1 MDPQIREFT
10 ERMRRLVDHSGL
22 SVAELADSTGYSRTS
37 WERYLGGRLLAP
49 KGAVV
54 ALAETTGAHTV
65 DLTTMWEL
73 AERAWS
79 RAESGHDSTMEAI
92 RVARTRAAHAGL
104 TPATDPTTSTGTATD
119 DPGPGRRGGAATG
132 GRGGSGTS
140 AGGGLGAGARGDSAP
155 GADGTAGTGPRDDS
169 GAAAGGGPASGSNSW
184 GLAGYRGPSKAT
196 VRPGGGSPTRPAG
209 LTGPSGTAALTLGT
223 ATPTPPTTTP
233 AAPTGT
239 PGTATPPTPTAT
251 PGAPAGTRG
260 TAAPSTPTATPG
272 APAGTRGTATPPTL
286 TATPGAPAGT
296 RGTATPPTPTATPG
310 APAGTRGTAAS
321 PWPAP
326 AGTAG
331 TANAAPGA
339 PAGTRGTAASPWP
352 APAGT
357 RGTANA
363 APGAPTGTPGTPA
376 STPPT
381 GTPATGTPPTGTP
394 GTRNFPGAPARTP
407 AARGGQPATGHADP
421 ASPASP
427 AGPASAANPVPPK
440 RQQVLMFFAGMAGVL
455 VIIAGVFLLTHR
467 DGGGHPGKGAAPSA
481 RTRPSLPPGV
491 KCAGSACT
499 GKDAEAMGCSGD
511 LVTTAKSVTLGTTVL
526 EVRYSRT
533 CGTVWGRITGGA
545 PGDTVRLT
553 VGGVRQSDGITAAGD
568 TIAYTPMAAVRD
580 PARSRACATLASGR
594 SGCTN

>member
-1 MDPQIREFT
+1 MPRWKTLPKDMDPQITEFT

-65 DLTTMWEL
+65 DLTTLWEL

-92 RVARTRAAHAGL
+92 RVARTRAAHDGL
-104 TPATDPTTSTGTATD
+104 TPTADPTTGTGTGDGGT
-119 DPGPGRRGGAATG
+119 GRRGGAAPG

-140 AGGGLGAGARGDSAP
+140 AGGGPGAGASGGSAP
-155 GADGTAGTGPRDDS
+155 GADSDAGTGARDGS
-169 GAAAGGGPASGSNSW
+169 GAAADGVPASGSNSW

-196 VRPGGGSPTRPAG
+196 VRPGSGSPTRPAG

-223 ATPTPPTTTP
+223 AAPGT
-233 AAPTGT
+233 PTGT
-239 PGTATPPTPTAT
+239 PGTPTGNPGTPTGTPGAPAAPKRPVSTGT
-251 PGAPAGTRG
+251 PGAPAGTPG
-260 TAAPSTPTATPG
+260 TAAPKWPVSTGTPG
-272 APAGTRGTATPPTL
+272 APAGTPGTAVP
-286 TATPGAPAGT
+286 
-296 RGTATPPTPTATPG
+296 
-310 APAGTRGTAAS
+310 
-321 PWPAP
+321 
-326 AGTAG
+326 
-331 TANAAPGA
+331 
-339 PAGTRGTAASPWP
+339 
-352 APAGT
+352 
-357 RGTANA
+357 
-363 APGAPTGTPGTPA
+363 
-376 STPPT
+376 TPPT
-381 GTPATGTPPTGTP
+381 GTSVTPNGTPATPIPNPPGTP
-394 GTRNFPGAPARTP
+394 GRTRAP
-407 AARGGQPATGHADP
+407 RGGQPATGHSDP
-421 ASPASP
+421 ASPT
-427 AGPASAANPVPPK
+427 GPASASSPVPPK

-467 DGGGHPGKGAAPSA
+467 DGGGHRGKGAAPSAPSA

-553 VGGVRQSDGITAAGD
+553 VGGVRQSGDITAAGD

>member
-10 ERMRRLVDHSGL
+10 ERMRGLVDHSGL

-54 ALAETTGAHTV
+54 ALAETTGTHTV
-65 DLTTMWEL
+65 DLTTLWEL
-73 AERAWS
+73 AERAWTQG
-79 RAESGHDSTMEAI
+79 ESGHDSAMEAI
-92 RVARTRAAHAGL
+92 RVARTRAAHADL
-104 TPATDPTTSTGTATD
+104 TPTTDPTTGTGTG
-119 DPGPGRRGGAATG
+119 DPGTGIGDAAGTGRGGGAAMG

-140 AGGGLGAGARGDSAP
+140 AGGGLGAAARGGSAP
-155 GADGTAGTGPRDDS
+155 AAEGNAGTGTRDAS
-169 GAAAGGGPASGSNSW
+169 GAAAGGAPAPGSNSW

-196 VRPGGGSPTRPAG
+196 VRPGSGSPPRPAG
-209 LTGPSGTAALTLGT
+209 PTGPSGTAALTLGT
-223 ATPTPPTTTP
+223 AAP
-233 AAPTGT
+233 APATPTGT
-239 PGTATPPTPTAT
+239 PGTANGT
-251 PGAPAGTRG
+251 PGAPAGTPG
-260 TAAPSTPTATPG
+260 TAVPSWPAPTGAPG
-272 APAGTRGTATPPTL
+272 ASAGTRGTA
-286 TATPGAPAGT
+286 
-296 RGTATPPTPTATPG
+296 
-310 APAGTRGTAAS
+310 
-321 PWPAP
+321 
-326 AGTAG
+326 
-331 TANAAPGA
+331 
-339 PAGTRGTAASPWP
+339 
-352 APAGT
+352 
-357 RGTANA
+357 
-363 APGAPTGTPGTPA
+363 A

-381 GTPATGTPPTGTP
+381 GTPAT
-394 GTRNFPGAPARTP
+394 RNLPGAPARTP
-407 AARGGQPATGHADP
+407 APRGGQPATWPADP
-421 ASPASP
+421 ARPTS
-427 AGPASAANPVPPK
+427 PASAASSVPPK

-455 VIIAGVFLLTHR
+455 VIIAGVFLLTHL
-467 DGGGHPGKGAAPSA
+467 DGDGHRGKGAGLSAPSA

-553 VGGVRQSDGITAAGD
+553 VGGVRQSGDITAAGD

>member
-92 RVARTRAAHAGL
+92 RVARTRAAHTGL

-119 DPGPGRRGGAATG
+119 GPGPGRRGGAATG

-140 AGGGLGAGARGDSAP
+140 AGDGLGAGARGDSAP

-184 GLAGYRGPSKAT
+184 GVAGYRGPSKAT
-196 VRPGGGSPTRPAG
+196 VRPSGGSPTRPAG

-223 ATPTPPTTTP
+223 ATPTPPT
-233 AAPTGT
+233 
-239 PGTATPPTPTAT
+239 AT

-260 TAAPSTPTATPG
+260 TAAPS
-272 APAGTRGTATPPTL
+272 
-286 TATPGAPAGT
+286 
-296 RGTATPPTPTATPG
+296 
-310 APAGTRGTAAS
+310 
-321 PWPAP
+321 WPA
-326 AGTAG
+326 AT
-331 TANAAPGA
+331 
-339 PAGTRGTAASPWP
+339 
-352 APAGT
+352 GT

-381 GTPATGTPPTGTP
+381 GTPPTGTP
-394 GTRNFPGAPARTP
+394 GTPNSPGAPARTP
-407 AARGGQPATGHADP
+407 APRGGQPATGHADP

-594 SGCTN
+594 SACTN

>member
-1 MDPQIREFT
+1 MPRWKTLPKDMDPQIREFT

-104 TPATDPTTSTGTATD
+104 TPATDPTTSTGAATD

-223 ATPTPPTTTP
+223 ATPTPPTATP

-239 PGTATPPTPTAT
+239 RGTVAPTPPTAT

-260 TAAPSTPTATPG
+260 TAAPSTPTAT
-272 APAGTRGTATPPTL
+272 
-286 TATPGAPAGT
+286 
-296 RGTATPPTPTATPG
+296 
-310 APAGTRGTAAS
+310 
-321 PWPAP
+321 
-326 AGTAG
+326 
-331 TANAAPGA
+331 PGA

-421 ASPASP
+421 ASPVSP